1 MSMVWHFVKDH
12 KPRVLCLKSYR
23 KCCSFFFLKQRICE
37 QWTVSL
43 KLFLNHHWM
52 VVTVSSNSAQSLST
66 PEKISKNNIFD
77 IVKLR
82 NVPLNELLFDI

>member
-1 MSMVWHFVKDH
+1 
-12 KPRVLCLKSYR
+12 
-23 KCCSFFFLKQRICE
+23 
-37 QWTVSL
+37 
-43 KLFLNHHWM
+43 M